1 MPNCFAMAFA
11 VVVTGNHYR
20 MIPACMHAETA
31 FCFVPWW
38 IMPANPIKV
47 NEDSI
52 SSTFKGS
59 NNARISFGIANNPI
73 TFVGYFV
80 AFRSNAETSGF
91 DVHLFC
97 LIVDSPLVIT
107 SIPFLFDVLLSCI
120 FLTNRIRLFLEIFF

>member
-11 VVVTGNHYR
+11 VSSWSPVITG

-31 FCFVPWW
+31 FFASFLGGS

-59 NNARISFGIANNPI
+59 NNARISFMA
-73 TFVGYFV
+73 
-80 AFRSNAETSGF
+80 
-91 DVHLFC
+91 
-97 LIVDSPLVIT
+97 
-107 SIPFLFDVLLSCI
+107 
-120 FLTNRIRLFLEIFF
+120 